1 MGNIGYLNIAHSRIP
16 AHPGCIESKPLEVK
30 ERCLKKTVKKKLQLE
45 AGSDWKMGKNF
56 KKGRK
61 KIKINF
67 NQVSALIMNRLK
79 TTVLG
84 EKKGPGGWRQ
94 IEGFPGRKVLSE
106 LTEQLM
112 TFELGPDALL
122 VKKMHLFKFQYPEVN
137 RASKSQGKK
146 AEKGED
152 ELNVNN
158 SKLGT

>member
-1 MGNIGYLNIAHSRIP
+1 M
-16 AHPGCIESKPLEVK
+16 
-30 ERCLKKTVKKKLQLE
+30 KKKLQLE

-67 NQVSALIMNRLK
+67 NQVSALITNRLK

-84 EKKGPGGWRQ
+84 EKKDPGGWRQ
-94 IEGFPGRKVLSE
+94 IKGSPGRKVLSE

-122 VKKMHLFKFQYPEVN
+122 VKKMHLFKFQYPKVN
-137 RASKSQGKK
+137 RELVSPRGKRQK
-146 AEKGED
+146 REKM
-152 ELNVNN
+152 N
-158 SKLGT
+158 